1 MIKKNLDCYLLGVFA
16 SDIIRKKEIIHP
28 DMQLSNIGYSEHG
41 LCFTDFADIK
51 IINIPEDLNQ
61 NTIRQLS
68 SAILSI
74 FNEFDNAKAKSYIRA
89 GFIAN
94 GGILSDI
101 IMQNCRNNGF
111 SSFTYTEQK
120 PSVNIPFNAESH
132 TRNPI
137 NIQRI
142 SEWKN
147 YSLDRIRR
155 YEMIEKYKNSSER
168 KRISSYNQY
177 YLDRLFYMHNYLNI
191 LESDIPLLL
200 VNAGLSAFK
209 YEHNY
214 RAYGLLTKA
223 MPLLCGKWQPLK
235 KITTEILIQL
245 KLMCR
250 LDNEFIKS
258 IKENLDKD
266 FVELTWILDDL
277 DALNDTI

>member
-1 MIKKNLDCYLLGVFA
+1 MSKITTPLEYGMFA
-16 SDIIRKKEIIHP
+16 GDILNDGIIHP
-28 DMQLSNIGYSEHG
+28 DMQLSNIGYSKHG
-41 LCFTDFADIK
+41 LAFTDFADIK

-61 NTIRQLS
+61 EILRQLS
-68 SAILSI
+68 SAILSF
-74 FNEFDNAKAKSYIRA
+74 FNEFDDITLKSYVRA
-89 GFIAN
+89 GFVAQ
-94 GGILSDI
+94 GGILADI

-147 YSLDRIRR
+147 YSLDKIKR
-155 YEMIEKYKNSSER
+155 YETMDKYEKSAER
-168 KRISSYNQY
+168 QKISSYNQY
-177 YLDRLFYMHNYLNI
+177 YLDRLFYTTSYLNI
-191 LESDIPLLL
+191 HESNIPSLLF
-200 VNAGLSAFK
+200 NAGISALK
-209 YEHNY
+209 HEHSY

-223 MPLLCGKWQPLK
+223 IPLLCGKWQPLK
-235 KITTEILIQL
+235 KITTEILMRL
-245 KLMCR
+245 KHMCC
-250 LDNEFIKS
+250 LDNEFIKI

-277 DALNDTI
+277 DALNDAI